1 MTVATGA
8 FVARRRGQVFVTGNS
23 GFPKSLD
30 VSKAIDKAEGHW
42 RGRAGAV
49 TVETQLSKGTEYE
62 RTDKGD
68 PITDDAKKWQ
78 GWGTALKPCLEKWAL
93 LRKPHDVESY
103 CGMMA
108 RQIWRSLCLLRSHA
122 RDAGWCSASSLSEF
136 VEGVGSARWSAVEK
150 CNTPGDLY
158 DLMATWQSASEMPS
172 SLSIAWSWLD
182 TLAALST
189 LANTCTTE
197 TASSLITVLRTSKC
211 SQWPITP
218 DTIAASAIPRSGIE
232 SNVEAVASALSVS
245 RSLLASTQTPTVTGT
260 AISSPYAGDLSP
272 ALDQWA
278 LLRKPLSEKTVAAN
292 VLKWGAGGLNI
303 DGCRYSYGD
312 PAWPGPN
319 EQHTSWATV
328 RQNGPTYGDANTDT
342 NPPSVLGRFPAN
354 VYVCPKPSTAEREI
368 GCGHLAKKSGAEL
381 VGRNANNKGIN
392 SPRAG
397 AGRTSN
403 GRGNTHATVKPIRL
417 MQWLCRLVTPP
428 GGLVLDP
435 FAGSGTTGMAAM
447 REGFRFVGFELRA
460 HACEI
465 ARARIGGDMPLF
477 SVAVPEMEKREAIEQ
492 ELPW

>member
-68 PITDDAKKWQ
+68 PITDDAKAWQ
-78 GWGTALKPCLEKWAL
+78 GWGTALKPSLEYWSL
-93 LRKPHDVESY
+93 LQKPHDLTGL
-103 CGMMA
+103 CAMLA
-108 RQIWRSLCLLRSHA
+108 QQIWRSLCQLRSHA
-122 RDAGWCSASSLSEF
+122 RGAGWSSESSLSAF
-136 VEGVGSARWSAVEK
+136 VGDVGSARWSAVER
-150 CNTPGDLY
+150 CNTPEDLY
-158 DLMATWQSASEMPS
+158 ALMGTWQSGSEMPTN
-172 SLSIAWSWLD
+172 LSIAWSWLD
-182 TLAALST
+182 TLAAISKH
-189 LANTCTTE
+189 ANTFTTE
-197 TASSLITVLRTSKC
+197 TASGLTTVLRTSNC
-211 SQWPITP
+211 SQFPITP
-218 DTIAASAIPRSGIE
+218 STIAACVTRQSGIA
-232 SNVEAVASALSVS
+232 SNVAAVESMFNVS
-245 RSLLASTQTPTVTGT
+245 RLLVANTLRPT
-260 AISSPYAGDLSP
+260 AIGSATSSPFAGDLSP
-272 ALDQWA
+272 CLEPWA
-278 LLRKPLSEKTVAAN
+278 LLRKPLGERTVAAN
-292 VLKWGAGGLNI
+292 VLKWGTGGLNI

-368 GCGHLAKKSGAEL
+368 GCAHLPKKRGAEL
-381 VGRNANNKGIN
+381 VGRNAENKGVN